1 MVKKVIKIHTNDP
14 GYRVFSVSMSGEVRP
29 IARLTP
35 EIVSLRGKPGEKVSV
50 AVKIIPAAVPDFE
63 ITSAQAKV
71 GRDIDFTIEKQGTPP
86 DNYFLL
92 TVNNIKQ
99 GAGRYFDIIVL
110 ETDTIP
116 KRDIQVR
123 VSGHLQP

>member
-14 GYRVFSVSMSGEVRP
+14 AYRVFSVSMSGEVRP